1 MVDAQDSRNDVGAPG
16 AQAEAAKR
24 AEEVEQKT
32 SELVE
37 FRNAGVLTEGE
48 FEEQKA
54 KLRWGIP

>member
-1 MVDAQDSRNDVGAPG
+1 MADTDRVRDDAARAVGG
-16 AQAEAAKR
+16 GGEDAER
-24 AEEVEQKT
+24 VLEQKT

-37 FRNAGVLTEGE
+37 FRDAGILTEAE